1 MRYLRVILLLCL
13 SLQMAAQ
20 SYEQRRDSVCQIA
33 FWNVEN
39 LFYPGRDSL
48 NRDSDYTPDGSHRW
62 TYNRYFH
69 KIEDLSRAL
78 VTIGG
83 WQGLDLIGLCEVET
97 DSCLIHLTRR
107 LPRYGY
113 VHYDSPDRRGIDC
126 ALLYHQD
133 RIRVLSSRAIPVV
146 LDSLHTTR
154 DLLYVCART
163 YVGDTLHMVVC
174 HLPSQ
179 WGGQAASEWK
189 RQRAKAQIQQ
199 VVDSLYEAV
208 ESPQIIVMGDMNS
221 APRNDLTGL
230 KNMALPER
238 WDGTHRF
245 QGKWTTL
252 DQFYASPFIADRTEM
267 QVMDIDFL
275 KEYDRRYMGHK
286 PRRTFIGPRYNKGV
300 SDHYPIVLKL
310 KGEK

>member
-1 MRYLRVILLLCL
+1 
-13 SLQMAAQ
+13 MAAQ

-163 YVGDTLHMVVC
+163 YVGDTLHMVV
-174 HLPSQ
+174 
-179 WGGQAASEWK
+179 
-189 RQRAKAQIQQ
+189 
-199 VVDSLYEAV
+199 
-208 ESPQIIVMGDMNS
+208 
-221 APRNDLTGL
+221 
-230 KNMALPER
+230 
-238 WDGTHRF
+238 
-245 QGKWTTL
+245 
-252 DQFYASPFIADRTEM
+252 
-267 QVMDIDFL
+267 
-275 KEYDRRYMGHK
+275 
-286 PRRTFIGPRYNKGV
+286 
-300 SDHYPIVLKL
+300 
-310 KGEK
+310 